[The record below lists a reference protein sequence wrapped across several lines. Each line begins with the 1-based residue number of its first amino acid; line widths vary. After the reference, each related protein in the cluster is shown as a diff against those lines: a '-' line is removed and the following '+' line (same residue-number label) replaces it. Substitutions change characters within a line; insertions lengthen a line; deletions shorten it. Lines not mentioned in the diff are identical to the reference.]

1 LQVSAAHHSTH
12 ALPVQ
17 PTPPV
22 RPAKAKPEGH
32 DDPPK
37 VKAST
42 PPHVGKKLDIHA

>member
-1 LQVSAAHHSTH
+1 LQVTAAHYSSH

-22 RPAKAKPEGH
+22 RPVKPKPQEH
-32 DDPPK
+32 EDAPK

-42 PPHVGKKLDIHA
+42 PAHVGKTLDIHA